1 MMTAAAPAT
10 TPHSLRRECSRV
22 PASVVAALRNVLA
35 LRKLTA
41 DSKTQTSRAQ
51 GEILQNLSPALL
63 TRVARVLAEMESAG
77 GTDVRR

>member
-1 MMTAAAPAT
+1 MSNPLTKEEEEEVIFQEA
-10 TPHSLRRECSRV
+10 V
-22 PASVVAALRNVLA
+22 RNVLA